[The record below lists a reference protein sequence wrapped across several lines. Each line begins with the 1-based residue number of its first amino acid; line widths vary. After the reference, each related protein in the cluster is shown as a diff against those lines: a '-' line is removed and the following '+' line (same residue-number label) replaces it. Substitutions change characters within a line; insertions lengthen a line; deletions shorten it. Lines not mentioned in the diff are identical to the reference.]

1 MSNPYRGPPIYASS
15 QVSVHLE
22 KRFQRSRFLQI
33 DQSETRIACDGHI
46 YLLMDGDEMS
56 NLYRGPPIDASY
68 QVSAHLVMQFQRRF
82 LQIDQ
87 SESRIACGVHIC

>member
-22 KRFQRSRFLQI
+22 KRFQRRRFLQI

-56 NLYRGPPIDASY
+56 NLYGGPSIDAPTK
-68 QVSAHLVMQFQRRF
+68 FRT
-82 LQIDQ
+82 IWQ
-87 SESRIACGVHIC
+87 SGCRGEDF